1 MQTTTTPTV
10 AELTHAYGLEPRF
23 YALWLD
29 PYLAYSCANW
39 DGARDLAAAQQAKL
53 DAALDAL
60 RLPEH
65 GRFLDIGCG
74 WGSLLR
80 RGRERGH
87 HGVGLVPVA
96 GQAAYCREQGFTIHT
111 RTWQEHDDPQRYD
124 AIASIG
130 AFEHFA
136 ARRSGQDERRTQ
148 YTRFFGY
155 CAQRLPEAGRLYLQT
170 IGFMAESI
178 LEPDRLPK
186 AQWLE
191 IARRMHPVRQ
201 EWHNSMP
208 PTSLTEILAAADRE
222 FEVVSVRARRHDY
235 ARTCAE
241 WLARLQQR
249 RDEALALAGEKTVR
263 RFESYLR
270 AAGPAFDQGL
280 TNLYQ
285 IVFSKRES
293 LGALSAVP

>member
-1 MQTTTTPTV
+1 MHTGWSRVSTRSGSTPTWPTAAPTGTARAISPPRSRPSWTPRSTRCACPSTAASSTSV
-10 AELTHAYGLEPRF
+10 AA
-23 YALWLD
+23 
-29 PYLAYSCANW
+29 
-39 DGARDLAAAQQAKL
+39 GARCCGAVASAAITASGWSPSRARPRI
-53 DAALDAL
+53 AASKAS
-60 RLPEH
+60 R
-65 GRFLDIGCG
+65 
-74 WGSLLR
+74 S
-80 RGRERGH
+80 
-87 HGVGLVPVA
+87 
-96 GQAAYCREQGFTIHT
+96 T
-111 RTWQEHDDPQRYD
+111 R
-124 AIASIG
+124 G

-136 ARRSGQDERRTQ
+136 ARRAGQDERRAQ

-155 CAQRLPEAGRLYLQT
+155 CAQRLPEGGRLYLQT

-263 RFESYLR
+263 RFESYLG